1 MNLLA
6 IETATEA
13 CSVALIHGDELI
25 ARSEIAPRRHTE
37 LVLPMADALLA
48 EAGIGRHALDA
59 IAVGRGPGAF
69 TGVRLAVSLAQGM
82 ALALDLP
89 VITVSSL
96 AALAL
101 EAPEEAGTAILAVID
116 ARMGEIYAACY
127 RRDDGGLLALDEERI
142 CTAETLM
149 LPEAGAWQV
158 VGSGWATYA
167 TALSQRLTGTLHS
180 ADGLR
185 YPQAA
190 HVAELAMREFEAGH
204 TQAPELA
211 LPVYLRDKVA
221 LTLVEQGKENSPRLG
236 EP

>member
-13 CSVALIHGDELI
+13 CSVALIHGQDII

-69 TGVRLAVSLAQGM
+69 TGVRLGVSLAQGM

-89 VITVSSL
+89 VITISSL

-101 EAPEEAGTAILAVID
+101 EAPEDEDAAILAVID

-127 RRDDGGLLALDEERI
+127 RRDDNGGLIALDDERV
-142 CTAETLM
+142 CTPESLQ
-149 LPEAGAWQV
+149 LPDAPAWQV
-158 VGSGWATYA
+158 VGTGWATYS
-167 TALSQRLTGTLHS
+167 TLLSERFTGVLRS
-180 ADGLR
+180 ADGAR

-190 HVAELAMREFEAGH
+190 HVAELAMREFNAGRIH
-204 TQAPELA
+204 APELA

-221 LTLVEQGKENSPRLG
+221 LTLVEQGKA
-236 EP
+236 

>member
-1 MNLLA
+1 
-6 IETATEA
+6 
-13 CSVALIHGDELI
+13 
-25 ARSEIAPRRHTE
+25 
-37 LVLPMADALLA
+37 
-48 EAGIGRHALDA
+48 

-69 TGVRLAVSLAQGM
+69 TGVRLGVSLAQGM

-89 VITVSSL
+89 VVTVSSL

-116 ARMGEIYAACY
+116 ARMGEIYAASY
-127 RRDDGGLLALDEERI
+127 RRDDNGGLLALDEERI
-142 CTAETLM
+142 CTAETLE
-149 LPEAGAWQV
+149 LPVAAAWQV

-167 TALSQRLTGTLHS
+167 PTISQRLSGALHS

-190 HVAELAMREFEAGH
+190 HVAELALREFRAGH
-204 TQAPELA
+204 LLAPEQA

-221 LTLVEQGKENSPRLG
+221 LTLAEQGRA
-236 EP
+236 